1 MRLIDNERL
10 TVKLYAEPPADVP
23 PDNLVATFHRWIQ
36 DDVLPDHLPIDVA
49 DYSHVHRG
57 PGVLLACHAG
67 TFAFDDTD
75 GRPGLRYR
83 RRRPA
88 YGEAPLPDA
97 LRSLAHAAAALQDE
111 PTLRDRLRLLDDE
124 LLLQID
130 DRLRAPRHD
139 ATLAA
144 LRDELAGAAPT
155 LFGEAVALEIELV
168 SGQQE
173 PFAARVRAHAGFGVL
188 SGQALPT

>member
-1 MRLIDNERL
+1 MRLIDSERL
-10 TVKLYAEPPADVP
+10 TVKLYAEPPAEVQP
-23 PDNLVATFHRWIQ
+23 AELVGVFHRWIQ

-97 LRSLAHAAAALQDE
+97 LRSLAHAAAALQAE
-111 PTLRDRLRLLDDE
+111 PALRDRLRLLDDE

-130 DRLRAPRHD
+130 DRLRGPRHD
-139 ATLAA
+139 VALAA

-155 LFGEAVALEIELV
+155 LFGEGAALEIELA
-168 SGQQE
+168 SGHQE
-173 PFAARVRAHAGFGVL
+173 PFAAWIRVHDGFGML
-188 SGQALPT
+188 SGGS